1 MKEFQ
6 LIVLK
11 QWGNM
16 SFRDKISYKVYSNKS
31 LENKINNIK
40 KSYDNVYELIQK
52 MKNKDNK

>member
-1 MKEFQ
+1 
-6 LIVLK
+6 
-11 QWGNM
+11 M

-40 KSYDNVYELIQK
+40 KSYDNVYELIKK

>member
-1 MKEFQ
+1 
-6 LIVLK
+6 
-11 QWGNM
+11 M
-16 SFRDKISYKVYSNKS
+16 SFRDKISYNVYSNKS